1 MKIYISLPIIGQDI
15 EAVEAS
21 IIFAKA
27 VIGKKGHEPVS
38 PLDQDT
44 TQDYATLMGN
54 DIRELLQCDAVL
66 FLDGWKE
73 SKGCRLENTAATI
86 YGKERFYSLDK
97 IPEAIELWHQL
108 GKEEDDEDFNL

>member
-1 MKIYISLPIIGQDI
+1 MKIYISLPITGQDI

-27 VIGKKGHEPVS
+27 VIEKKGYTPVS

-66 FLDGWKE
+66 FLDRWRE
-73 SKGCRLENTAATI
+73 NKGCRLENTAATI

-97 IPEAIELWHQL
+97 IPETTELWHQL